1 MSPQTEFETLVNKRI
16 KLFRKRLW
24 TLTEWGFELHCEKDL
39 EAHVQTWELR
49 SVEHKAW
56 SHQALGH
63 QVLGHL
69 TGSLWTQGSRTWM
82 L

>member
-1 MSPQTEFETLVNKRI
+1 MSPWTEFETLVNKRI

-49 SVEHKAW
+49 CADTR
-56 SHQALGH
+56 LGPPSPGTPH
-63 QVLGHL
+63 RLPLDPGQQDMDAAIPV
-69 TGSLWTQGSRTWM
+69 
-82 L
+82 